1 MNLSYGP
8 LIAEV
13 LCTISFVVETGGD
26 KDSDHP
32 GPCRPTIWKGLNFNR
47 KLILINLKL
56 NKCFKRQPL

>member
-13 LCTISFVVETGGD
+13 LCALSFVVETKDD

-32 GPCRPTIWKGLNFNR
+32 GPCRPTIWKA
-47 KLILINLKL
+47 LILINLVKTL
-56 NKCFKRQPL
+56 FWGQPL